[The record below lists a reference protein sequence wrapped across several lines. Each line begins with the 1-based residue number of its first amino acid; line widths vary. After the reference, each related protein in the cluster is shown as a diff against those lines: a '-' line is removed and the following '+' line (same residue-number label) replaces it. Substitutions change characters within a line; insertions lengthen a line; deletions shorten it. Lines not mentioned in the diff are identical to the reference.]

1 MTLDAAPP
9 EWGPAPTPATPAL
22 PAARAR
28 VASALAETGGPVT
41 LAALAT
47 RLGGHPNATRAH
59 LDQLVAD
66 GHAATTRI
74 PHSGRGR
81 PPVGYRLT
89 ASGRRALTGDPTRE
103 VYAELVSA
111 MASDLAEGP
120 DAPQRALAIGR
131 RWATRREH
139 RPSRE
144 RAFTMLADLGFDPDA
159 AGAVVR
165 LRTCP
170 ILGAA
175 AAHPDVVCAIHAG
188 LIEGVSGEPAVR
200 LLPFAEAGACRV
212 EFG

>member
-1 MTLDAAPP
+1 
-9 EWGPAPTPATPAL
+9 
-22 PAARAR
+22 
-28 VASALAETGGPVT
+28 
-41 LAALAT
+41 
-47 RLGGHPNATRAH
+47 
-59 LDQLVAD
+59 
-66 GHAATTRI
+66 
-74 PHSGRGR
+74 
-81 PPVGYRLT
+81 
-89 ASGRRALTGDPTRE
+89 
-103 VYAELVSA
+103 
-111 MASDLAEGP
+111 
-120 DAPQRALAIGR
+120 
-131 RWATRREH
+131 WATRREH

-200 LLPFAEAGACRV
+200 LLPFAEPGACRV

>member
-1 MTLDAAPP
+1 MLDAAPP

-28 VASALAETGGPVT
+28 VASALAETGSPVT
-41 LAALAT
+41 LAALAA

-74 PHSGRGR
+74 SHSGRGR

-111 MASDLAEGP
+111 MASDLSEGP

-131 RWATRREH
+131 RWGTRRED

-144 RAFTMLADLGFDPDA
+144 HALTMLADLGFDPDA

-188 LIEGVSGEPAVR
+188 LIEGASGEPTVR
-200 LLPFAEAGACRV
+200 LLPFAEPGACRV